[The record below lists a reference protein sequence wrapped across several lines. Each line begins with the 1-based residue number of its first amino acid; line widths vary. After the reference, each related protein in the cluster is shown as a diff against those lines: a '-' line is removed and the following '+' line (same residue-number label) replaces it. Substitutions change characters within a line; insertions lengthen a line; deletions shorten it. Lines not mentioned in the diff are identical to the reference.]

1 MDNSQ
6 LQINIPYCQQ
16 QTNGVDCGIYPVQM
30 HFKFQVELA
39 CQTLKLIK
47 IDESALFFSIYSR
60 IVLKCLP
67 KKQRNT
73 VTLSSLEA
81 ISTAEIFCISKM
93 WWLWY
98 HIKNPDLSMADCENI
113 PGDVINKFKGS
124 MQWHCSDCKQVH
136 IAWLF
141 FFLSGF
147 SSTKIRDSYDSTGNE
162 ISLARP
168 YHFHLL
174 HR

>member
-60 IVLKCLP
+60 MVLKCLP

-81 ISTAEIFCISKM
+81 ISTAGIFCISKM

-124 MQWHCSDCKQVH
+124 MALFRLQTSTHCL
-136 IAWLF
+136 IIF
-141 FFLSGF
+141 FPIWVFFHENSRFIWQHGKWKLS
-147 SSTKIRDSYDSTGNE
+147 
-162 ISLARP
+162 L
-168 YHFHLL
+168 
-174 HR
+174 